1 MKFKLIIAV
10 ILSALYLQG
19 CTTNTTSMFGD
30 DRSQLMLISEE
41 KLNQEAKESYDQV
54 LAQAKAQKTLN
65 ADKKFYSRVK
75 KISDR
80 LIKVAPELRADCK
93 GWNWEVNT
101 IKESTVN
108 AWCMPG
114 GKIVVYTGLNDT
126 LKLNDNELAAVI
138 GHEISHAIKEHL
150 REQRSQAEL
159 QSSATKLASLL
170 GVKKSITNTANV
182 AYQAAFAMPFSRDQE
197 SESDKLGL
205 ELMYK
210 ANFDPNGAVT
220 VMEKMNQFEKKA
232 QAESG
237 DKPNAASAFLNR
249 ITSSHPASED
259 RANDLKEL
267 IQKHGL
273 KAEVK

>member
-1 MKFKLIIAV
+1 MKFKFIIAV

-30 DRSQLMLISEE
+30 DRSQLMLISED
-41 KLNQEAKESYDQV
+41 KFNQEAKESYDQV

-249 ITSSHPASED
+249 ITSTHPASED

-267 IQKHGL
+267 IQKH
-273 KAEVK
+273 